1 MIGSANAAGID
12 GRATGILES
21 AALPAESM
29 RAVLERRDV
38 LHIDDCDLN
47 DARALVQGFGTQRY
61 GYVVTANV
69 DHVVR
74 YYHHPDFRAL
84 YAAATY
90 VLLDSRFL
98 VHALRL
104 LKRQSLRA
112 SPGSDL
118 TTALFEHT
126 IRPHDVVL
134 VVGGAE
140 WQAHMLREQYG
151 LKALRHIN
159 VPMKLIDDP
168 AAIEVCLRDIEAASP
183 FRFCFIA
190 LGSPLQEMI
199 AHKLQERAVAR
210 GLALCVGGAI
220 NYMTGAERRA
230 PRWMQRIGF
239 EWLFRL
245 VQHPRRM
252 AYRYLIR
259 GPRIFWLAARI
270 ELRPKRPAFFHSDRE
285 ILESPVASD
294 MINIISSG
302 SDSLGGSRRSERS
315 QFVISSGVACRRS
328 NGASLV

>member
-1 MIGSANAAGID
+1 MQ
-12 GRATGILES
+12 RASTEEISES
-21 AALPAESM
+21 AAWCDDSPAASSN
-29 RAVLERRDV
+29 AVLGQADV
-38 LHIDDCDLN
+38 LRFDDCDL
-47 DARALVQGFGTQRY
+47 AESRALAQAFGTQRY

-69 DHVVR
+69 DHVIR
-74 YYHHPDFRAL
+74 YYYHADFRAL

-104 LKRQSLRA
+104 LKRQMLRA

-126 IRPHDVVL
+126 IRPHDVVV

-140 WQAHMLREQYG
+140 YQAHMLREKYG

-168 AAIEVCLRDIEAASP
+168 AAIEVCLRDIEAVGP

-230 PRWMQRIGF
+230 PPWMRRIGF

-245 VQHPRRM
+245 LQHPRRM

-270 ELRPKRPAFFHSDRE
+270 ELRPKRPAFLHSDQE
-285 ILESPVASD
+285 ILESPVGSD
-294 MINIISSG
+294 MIHMLGNG
-302 SDSLGGSRRSERS
+302 SDALDESDDLN
-315 QFVISSGVACRRS
+315 V
-328 NGASLV
+328 ASL